1 MSDGNVILE
10 AKSFYGRK
18 NVSNHGKEYSFVK
31 IAEKVSNGN
40 YLILIKSIK
49 DNAKILVTL
58 ENDKDF
64 IVRFN

>member
-1 MSDGNVILE
+1 MNDGTIILE

-18 NVSNHGKEYSFVK
+18 NVSKHGKEYSFVK